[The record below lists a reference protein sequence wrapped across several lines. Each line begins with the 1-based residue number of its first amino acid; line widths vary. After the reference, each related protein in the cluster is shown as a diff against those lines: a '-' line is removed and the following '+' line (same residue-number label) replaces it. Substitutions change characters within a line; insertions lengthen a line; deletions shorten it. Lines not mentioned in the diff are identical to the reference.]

1 MPFPDASA
9 KRSHSQTTA
18 LEGTPLQFAHD
29 SRRQDIVSA
38 EASANWLPPGQAA
51 TDKFPVV
58 GEMIPAP
65 GLSADNCTVEIGG
78 LVEHARAFTLAEVLA
93 LPQQTRTIDI
103 HCVTGWS
110 RRAVSMRG
118 VPLSAL
124 LAHVG
129 VANSARYV
137 RFVAHSVRAHDT
149 SLPLDLALAQT
160 WLVHEMDGVPLST
173 EHGGPLRTVTP
184 GRYFYKSLKWLA
196 RIELL
201 AQDAPGYWERESAY
215 HNAADPLLEQRFDET
230 RVATPGETRDFRSA
244 KDFGAFRG
252 RVLLKAR
259 LGGWQPATLDLSGLQ
274 LKYCSFRK
282 AMLAGANFRGANL
295 SLSNFEGAD
304 LRGCDFSGADL
315 EGVSFAGAD
324 LRDVVMADVAL
335 SATRFYRDFDNGRRL
350 AAQVDGLRLSGQRG
364 LLESQALFLRN
375 AGVLKE

>member
-1 MPFPDASA
+1 MSA
-9 KRSHSQTTA
+9 
-18 LEGTPLQFAHD
+18 D
-29 SRRQDIVSA
+29 VSA
-38 EASANWLPPGQAA
+38 GWLPPGQAA
-51 TDKFPVV
+51 TEKFPVV
-58 GEMIPAP
+58 GETVPAP
-65 GLSADNCTVEIGG
+65 GLSADSCRVEIGG
-78 LVEHARAFTLAEVLA
+78 LVQRARSFTLAEVLA
-93 LPQQTRTIDI
+93 MPQQERSIDI

-118 VPLSAL
+118 VPLGAVL
-124 LAHVG
+124 QQVG
-129 VANSARYV
+129 VADTARYV

-160 WLVHEMDGVPLST
+160 WLVHEMDGEPLSI

-215 HNAADPLLEQRFDET
+215 HNEADPRLEQRFDET
-230 RVATPGETRDFRSA
+230 RVATAEEVRDFRAAASFA
-244 KDFGAFRG
+244 PFRG

-282 AMLAGANFRGANL
+282 ALLAGADFRGANL

-324 LRDVVMADVAL
+324 LRDAVMVEVAL
-335 SATRFYRDFDNGRRL
+335 SATRFFRDFAGGRRL
-350 AAQVDGLRLSGQRG
+350 AAQVDGLRLSAQRG
-364 LLESQALFLRN
+364 LLEDQAAFLRD

>member
-1 MPFPDASA
+1 MQQGLD
-9 KRSHSQTTA
+9 
-18 LEGTPLQFAHD
+18 
-29 SRRQDIVSA
+29 DITSA
-38 EASANWLPPGQAA
+38 EAREDWLPPGQAV

-58 GEMIPAP
+58 GETAPAP
-65 GLSADNCTVEIGG
+65 GLDAHRCRVEVAG
-78 LVEHARAFTLAEVLA
+78 LVKHARSFCLDELLA
-93 LPQQTRTIDI
+93 LPQSTRSVDI

-118 VPLSAL
+118 VPLAAL
-124 LAHVG
+124 LQRTG
-129 VANSARYV
+129 VADAARYV
-137 RFVAHSVRAHDT
+137 RFVAHSARAHDT
-149 SLPLDLALAQT
+149 SLPLQLALRET
-160 WLVHEMDGVPLST
+160 WLVHEMDGVPLSA

-215 HNAADPLLEQRFDET
+215 HNEADPLLQQRFDES
-230 RVATPGETRDFRSA
+230 RVATAEEVRALRAAADFA
-244 KDFGAFRG
+244 PFRG

-259 LGGWQPATLDLSGLQ
+259 LGGWRPGAPDLSGLQ

-282 AMLAGANFRGANL
+282 ALLAGVDFRRANL

-324 LRDVVMADVAL
+324 LRGARMADVAL
-335 SATRFYRDFDNGRRL
+335 SATRFFRDFGAGRRL
-350 AAQVDGLRLSGQRG
+350 SAQVEGLLLSAPRG
-364 LLESQALFLRN
+364 LLEDQAAFLRQ
-375 AGVLKE
+375 AGVLHD